1 MLVAGFS
8 DFKKEQKQSNQIKD
22 MKEHFKS
29 VEFAPG
35 KTLSVETGRLAKL
48 ADGAMMVKMGE
59 TMVLC
64 TVVSSKSAKPGQDFF
79 PLVVDL
85 RESFTAG
92 GKFPG
97 GFLKREGRPSDNET
111 LASRLI
117 DRSLRPLFPSGY
129 YNDTQV
135 ICQVFSSDGQ
145 NEADVLGAFGAS
157 AAIHVSD
164 IPYDGPMA
172 QVKVGRVDGEFII
185 NPTIDELKNSDMD
198 MIVAG
203 TSSSVIMIEGE
214 MNQIREHEML
224 EAIKTAHASIVKL
237 CQFQEE
243 LREEYGVAKRE
254 FEPVKEDEDLQSKV
268 ESAAAAAIKEVVGK
282 GLGKEDYNGQLRELR
297 TEIVEKLTAE
307 EGLEEAGSEI
317 AKLFGKIEKRELR
330 NMILT
335 QKRRIDGRSPEDIR
349 DIWTQ
354 VGYLPRVH
362 GSSIFSRGETQA
374 LVSVTLGTKRDAQSI
389 DTLFHEEDKLFM
401 LHYNFPP
408 FSVGEAGFMR
418 GPGRREIGHG
428 HLAERALKMVMPE
441 FDDFGYV
448 IRVRSDILESN
459 GSSSMASVCGGSMA
473 LMDAGVPLPKPVA
486 GIAMGMIVGDDST
499 VVLSDIRG
507 EEDFMGDMDFKTAG
521 TEDGITATQMDM
533 KVQGI
538 SFEVLEQALE
548 QARVGRLHI
557 LDKMAETISE
567 ARDSL
572 SKYAPQFLRMTI
584 DGDSIG
590 AVIGPG
596 GKVIQTLQKETD
608 TEIWIEEDEAGKGQI
623 TISADSL
630 DKAENAK
637 KRIQA
642 IAGNL
647 DEGAVYL
654 GTVKAIKEYGAFVE
668 LVPGKEGLLHISE
681 INHSRVNKVEDVLSV
696 GDQIEVKLLKV
707 EHGGKLRLSR
717 KALLPRPGEEE

>member
-1 MLVAGFS
+1 
-8 DFKKEQKQSNQIKD
+8 
-22 MKEHFKS
+22 MKEDFRS
-29 VEFAPG
+29 IEFAPG
-35 KTLSVETGRLAKL
+35 KTISVETGRIAKL
-48 ADGAMMVKMGE
+48 ADGAVMVKMGD

-64 TVVSSKSAKPGQDFF
+64 TVVSAREIKTGQDFF

-97 GFLKREGRPSDNET
+97 GFMKREGRPSDGET

-117 DRSLRPLFPSGY
+117 DRSLRPLFPDGY
-129 YNDTQV
+129 YNETQV
-135 ICQVFSSDGQ
+135 ICQVYSSDGQ

-157 AAIHVSD
+157 AAIHISD

-172 QVKVGRVDGEFII
+172 QVKVGRINGEFVI
-185 NPTIDELKNSDMD
+185 NPTIDELKKSDMD

-203 TSSSVIMIEGE
+203 TKTSVIMIEGE
-214 MNQIREHEML
+214 MKEISEKEMVD
-224 EAIKTAHASIVKL
+224 AIKEGHKAIINL
-237 CQFQEE
+237 CEFQDE
-243 LREEYGVAKRE
+243 LRKEFGVEKRE
-254 FEPVKEDEDLQSKV
+254 FIPVEVNEELKAKV
-268 ESAAAAAIKEVVGK
+268 EEIAGSKIKDILET
-282 GLGKEDYNGQLRELR
+282 GLGKEEYNGRLRELKDQVID
-297 TEIVEKLTAE
+297 ELTALDE
-307 EGLEEAGSEI
+307 YEEAAVEI
-317 AKLFGKIEKRELR
+317 SDFFGKIEKRELR
-330 NMILT
+330 NMILEK
-335 QKRRIDGRSPEDIR
+335 KRRIDGRAPEDIR
-349 DIWTQ
+349 DIWSQ
-354 VGYLPRVH
+354 VNYLPRAH
-362 GSSIFSRGETQA
+362 GSSIFTRGETQA
-374 LVSVTLGTKRDAQSI
+374 LVSVTLGTKRDAQSV
-389 DTLFHEEDKLFM
+389 DTLFYDEDKTFM

-408 FSVGEAGFMR
+408 YCVGEAGFMR

-428 HLAERALKMVMPE
+428 HLAERALKMVLPS
-441 FDDFGYV
+441 FDDFSYV
-448 IRVRSDILESN
+448 IRVRSDITESN

-486 GIAMGMIVGDDST
+486 GIAMGMVVGENNS

-521 TEDGITATQMDM
+521 TADGITATQMDM

-538 SFEVLEQALE
+538 SFEVIEEALAQAHK
-548 QARVGRLHI
+548 GRIHI
-557 LDKMAETISE
+557 LEKMAETISAHRE
-567 ARDSL
+567 SL
-572 SKYAPQFLRMTI
+572 SQYAPQFVKMTI

-596 GKVIQTLQKETD
+596 GKVIQTLQKETG
-608 TEIWIEEDEAGKGQI
+608 TEIWIEEDEHGKGQI

-642 IAGNL
+642 IAGQL
-647 DEGAVYL
+647 DEGTTYK

-668 LVPGKEGLLHISE
+668 IVPGKEGLLHISE
-681 INHSRVNKVEDVLSV
+681 INHSHVKRVEDFLSV
-696 GDQIEVKLLKV
+696 GDIIDVKLLKV

-717 KALLPRPGEEE
+717 KALLEKEEE

>member
-1 MLVAGFS
+1 
-8 DFKKEQKQSNQIKD
+8 
-22 MKEHFKS
+22 MKEDFRS

-35 KTLSVETGRLAKL
+35 KTISVETGRLAKL
-48 ADGAMMVKMGE
+48 ADGAVMVRMGD

-64 TVVSSKSAKPGQDFF
+64 TVVSAKEAKPGQDFF

-85 RESFTAG
+85 RESFTAA

-97 GFLKREGRPSDNET
+97 GFLKREGRPSDGET

-117 DRSLRPLFPSGY
+117 DRSLRPLFPDGY

-145 NEADVLGAFGAS
+145 NEADVLGAIGAS
-157 AAIHVSD
+157 AAIHISD

-172 QVKVGRVDGEFII
+172 QVKVGRIDGEFVI

-203 TSSSVIMIEGE
+203 TKTSVIMIEGE
-214 MNQIREHEML
+214 MKEISEKEML
-224 EAIKTAHASIVKL
+224 DAIKEAHKSIVKL
-237 CQFQEE
+237 CDFQEE
-243 LREEYGVAKRE
+243 LRKDFGLEKRE
-254 FEPVKEDEDLQSKV
+254 FTKPEVNEALQSKV
-268 ESAAAAAIKEVVGK
+268 EELAGARIKEIVGI
-282 GLGKEDYNGQLRELR
+282 GLGKEEYNGRLRELKQ
-297 TEIVEKLTAE
+297 EIVEAITSE
-307 EGLEEAGSEI
+307 EEYEEAAGEI
-317 AKLFGKIEKRELR
+317 SGFFEKIEKRELR
-330 NMILT
+330 NMVLEK
-335 QKRRIDGRSPEDIR
+335 KRRIDGRSPADIR

-362 GSSIFSRGETQA
+362 GSAIFSRGETQA
-374 LVSVTLGTKRDAQSI
+374 LVSVTLGTKKDAQSV

-428 HLAERALKMVMPE
+428 HLAERAIKMVMPKFE
-441 FDDFGYV
+441 DFGYV

-459 GSSSMASVCGGSMA
+459 GSSSMASVCGGSLA

-486 GIAMGMIVGDDST
+486 GIAMGMIVGENNS

-521 TEDGITATQMDM
+521 TADGITATQMDM

-538 SFEVLEQALE
+538 SFETIEEALE
-548 QARVGRLHI
+548 QAHKGRMHI
-557 LDKMAETISE
+557 LEKMAENISAPRE
-567 ARDSL
+567 AL
-572 SKYAPQFLRMTI
+572 SQYAPQFVNMTI

-608 TEIWIEEDEAGKGQI
+608 TEIWIEEDASGKGQI

-630 DKAENAK
+630 DKAEAAK
-637 KRIQA
+637 IRIQA
-642 IAGNL
+642 IAGQL
-647 DEGAVYL
+647 DEGATYK

-668 LVPGKEGLLHISE
+668 IVPGKEGLLHISE
-681 INHSRVNKVEDVLSV
+681 LEHGHVKNVEDVLSV
-696 GDQIEVKLLKV
+696 GDQIDVKLLKV

-717 KALLPRPGEEE
+717 KALLPQPEQGE